1 MDNNIIAVYGSP
13 GSYKTTT
20 ALSLAR
26 CIASKGSN
34 VVIVG
39 TSTIK
44 PLLPI
49 AVPFESKFSGSLGK
63 ALSAVDF
70 DRDVILKNIFMATD
84 KIGILSYNIREN
96 SNSYAVVSP
105 DRMDDLFIQLR
116 QQMGAQIIVDCTSD
130 IVNSKLTAK
139 AVINATH
146 VVELLTCDTNGLVFD
161 GSQEP
166 MSIYNIALYAAL
178 AAVCGLFAAGLY
190 NFALVLLKVPSSR
203 TTKAIKAV
211 AARNRPTAAGFKNTY
226 NDISLFV
233 SRFIRLNE
241 FKKKELADSLKIA
254 NISMSPELFTAR
266 ALVRSAGI
274 MLLSVPFF
282 FFLPII
288 GLLVIVLAV
297 LMYFQ
302 EKQKVDSC
310 IKEKRKQIEF
320 DLPRFVYAISQE
332 IQMSHDVISIL
343 ERHKD
348 NFSPYL
354 NEEIEITIA
363 DMRTGNYEA
372 AITRFEGRI
381 GSTNLSEVCRGFI
394 QMIRGDDTSVYWET
408 LAIRF
413 SELQKQ
419 YLRNI
424 ALKIPPKVHRL
435 SFFLMMSMMLLY
447 VVVLGW
453 ELLSNMGV
461 LFG

>member
-146 VVELLTCDTNGLVFD
+146 VVELLTC
-161 GSQEP
+161 EP
-166 MSIYNIALYAAL
+166 ILQSEQYNY
-178 AAVCGLFAAGLY
+178 
-190 NFALVLLKVPSSR
+190 R
-203 TTKAIKAV
+203 
-211 AARNRPTAAGFKNTY
+211 
-226 NDISLFV
+226 D
-233 SRFIRLNE
+233 FIRLM
-241 FKKKELADSLKIA
+241 SLNSTIKQDEA
-254 NISMSPELFTAR
+254 AMKNALGRISGTIPYCPKAAE
-266 ALVRSAGI
+266 
-274 MLLSVPFF
+274 
-282 FFLPII
+282 
-288 GLLVIVLAV
+288 
-297 LMYFQ
+297 
-302 EKQKVDSC
+302 
-310 IKEKRKQIEF
+310 
-320 DLPRFVYAISQE
+320 
-332 IQMSHDVISIL
+332 
-343 ERHKD
+343 
-348 NFSPYL
+348 YL
-354 NEEIEITIA
+354 NQGTLLTKAVDDRTYNTTIKSLA
-363 DMRTGNYEA
+363 ELVTK
-372 AITRFEGRI
+372 
-381 GSTNLSEVCRGFI
+381 EV
-394 QMIRGDDTSVYWET
+394 
-408 LAIRF
+408 
-413 SELQKQ
+413 
-419 YLRNI
+419 
-424 ALKIPPKVHRL
+424 
-435 SFFLMMSMMLLY
+435 
-447 VVVLGW
+447 
-453 ELLSNMGV
+453 
-461 LFG
+461 